1 MVPSPF
7 KTKIST
13 FGGWKQ
19 LCRFTRIVAFSGDE
33 RSHLDVL
40 QLSVTEHDDVDLVNE
55 SVLSIC
61 WGRSGMMSQEVTR
74 GL

>member
-1 MVPSPF
+1 M
-7 KTKIST
+7 
-13 FGGWKQ
+13 
-19 LCRFTRIVAFSGDE
+19 VAFCGDE